1 MQSQTNSI
9 NTPNHVM
16 TPFTNSQIVSQHPIT
31 HQSAAMLAALMV
43 SSQYSRAA
51 KSQFSRKCLDHLKAS
66 LASVQDVSA

>member
-1 MQSQTNSI
+1 MNMNTAPGNTTSVATLSSDLQS
-9 NTPNHVM
+9 
-16 TPFTNSQIVSQHPIT
+16 VSQHPLT

-43 SSQYSRAA
+43 RSQYSRAA